1 MYVCAMVTVEVK
13 QAKQDILR
21 AFSGL
26 SSDEVKR
33 CTHRA
38 IARALSSTKTE
49 ASKVIREIYRIDKK
63 NADSS
68 MYKKHHW
75 DSSLTGYLMASSF
88 PLSMEVFNPVEIKEN
103 VMTKKV
109 GTYKTKS
116 GKKTAFG
123 STKTRLK
130 TTGVTIEILRGKKKT
145 IKSAFL
151 ALKAKGGA
159 NVKAFGAYAGSKFQ
173 FNPEPVGQSQKLRSK
188 SVLWAI
194 MNDTTSERINKKAS
208 EVFSDRLIHE
218 LSRAVSKIT

>member
-1 MYVCAMVTVEVK
+1 
-13 QAKQDILR
+13 
-21 AFSGL
+21 
-26 SSDEVKR
+26 
-33 CTHRA
+33 
-38 IARALSSTKTE
+38 
-49 ASKVIREIYRIDKK
+49 
-63 NADSS
+63 
-68 MYKKHHW
+68 
-75 DSSLTGYLMASSF
+75 MASSF

-103 VMTKKV
+103 VMTRKI
-109 GTYKTKS
+109 GTRKTAS
-116 GKKTAFG
+116 GKKKAIFG
-123 STKTRLK
+123 PVKTRLK

-194 MNDTTSERINKKAS
+194 MNDTASERINKKAS

>member
-1 MYVCAMVTVEVK
+1 MITVDIK
-13 QAKQDILR
+13 QARQDILR
-21 AFSGL
+21 GFSGL
-26 SSDEVKR
+26 KPDEVKR

-38 IARALSSTKTE
+38 IARALNSTKAE
-49 ASKVIREIYRIDKK
+49 ASKVIREVYRIDKK
-63 NADSS
+63 SADSS

-109 GTYKTKS
+109 GSFRTKS
-116 GKKTAFG
+116 GTVKKTYG
-123 STKTRLK
+123 PSKTRLK

-151 ALKAKGGA
+151 ALKSKGGA
-159 NVKAFGAYAGSKFQ
+159 NVKAFGAYAGGKFQ
-173 FNPEPVGQSQKLRSK
+173 FNPQPTGQSQKLRSK

-194 MNDTTSERINKKAS
+194 MNDNANERITKKAS
-208 EVFSDRLIHE
+208 EVFSDRLFHE
-218 LSRAVSKIT
+218 LSRAASKIA